1 MLFYILAERGIDV
14 PKKLNDTQVQ
24 SLVLEHANGTSIS
37 ALAKKYKIDWNTAKK
52 YIENSREIQE
62 EFKTIKNETIT
73 EWIKNNSSDLAG
85 LLDDIKE
92 ALRGKIKDAS
102 VKELFGGLKILTDL
116 GINAKD
122 VFGGGEKD
130 QKGIKFEFTDTS
142 IEGVSNE

>member
-1 MLFYILAERGIDV
+1 M
-14 PKKLNDTQVQ
+14 PKKLTDTQIAELVFKR
-24 SLVLEHANGTSIS
+24 SLGTSIS
-37 ALAKKYKIDWNTAKK
+37 ALSKEYQIDWTTCKRYLDNA
-52 YIENSREIQE
+52 REMQE
-62 EFKTIKNETIT
+62 KCKTIKNETIA

-92 ALRGKIKDAS
+92 ALRGKIKGAS

-130 QKGIKFEFTDTS
+130 EKGIKFEFTDTS